1 MKHFLFSLLLAA
13 SPFLAFAQGDQQQIS
28 LDGATE
34 VHIYGNMSGVFINT
48 GGTNTIEVNH
58 VLTVEGEDRPDLRKL
73 EIIRDGSMIK
83 ILEREPSN
91 ELMKEKVSRRGLSIS
106 HKRNGE
112 HQQGEYGGT
121 KANAYLELT
130 VPAGMKITV
139 ESLYGGIEARE
150 VKDLPM
156 AKSTYGEIDVVFAA
170 DAKINGLD
178 YESDYQSVDVTL
190 PASVAADLRLSTS
203 YGNLYTDFDFTIPAN
218 GTNGH
223 RHNDKHGHG
232 KELVKGSLNG
242 GGRTISLVS
251 PYKNVYLRKRK

>member
-1 MKHFLFSLLLAA
+1 MKIFLLSLLLAA
-13 SPFLAFAQGDQQQIS
+13 SPFLAFAQGDQQEIAR
-28 LDGATE
+28 DGATE
-34 VHIYGNMSGVFINT
+34 IHIYGNMSGVFINT

-91 ELMKEKVSRRGLSIS
+91 ELLEEKVSRRGLSIS
-106 HKRNGE
+106 HRRDGDHLGGN
-112 HQQGEYGGT
+112 YGGV
-121 KANAYLELT
+121 KANAYLEVT
-130 VPAGMKITV
+130 IPAGMKITV

-156 AKSTYGEIDVVFAA
+156 AKSIYGEIDVVFAA
-170 DAKINGLD
+170 DAKIDGLD
-178 YESDYQSVDVTL
+178 YESNYQSVDVTL
-190 PASVAADLRLSTS
+190 PASVAANLRLSTS
-203 YGNLYTDFDFTIPAN
+203 YGSLYTDFDFTVPAN
-218 GTNGH
+218 GTEGH
-223 RHNDKHGHG
+223 RRNNGHG

-242 GGRTISLVS
+242 GGRTISLTS